1 MRPVCIPDQGFNQ
14 KQSTLDEAS
23 HKTAHNTQPMRQK
36 YTCFMLNLTKHETN
50 HAHKY
55 PNINNYWHSY
65 TYFHDGAQRQKH
77 HIF

>member
-1 MRPVCIPDQGFNQ
+1 MRPVCIPYNPIKAKTKSKAQ
-14 KQSTLDEAS
+14 DEAS

-36 YTCFMLNLTKHETN
+36 KNTCFMLNLTKHETD

-65 TYFHDGAQRQKH
+65 TYKNVFS
-77 HIF
+77 